1 VIRAARSGGA
11 PAAASQRDG
20 DRPPPRSWRATRIG
34 VVLAL
39 LGMAGC
45 RGAGTDR
52 SYPVST
58 GGDRSRGL
66 ATIDRAGCGACHD
79 IPGVRSL
86 HGRLAP
92 SLADFAHRAVIAGIL
107 PNSPANL
114 TRWLID
120 PPSISP
126 RTAMPV
132 LGLTDQEARDVAAYL
147 YHLD

>member
-1 VIRAARSGGA
+1 VIRAVAL
-11 PAAASQRDG
+11 AALIA
-20 DRPPPRSWRATRIG
+20 A
-34 VVLAL
+34 
-39 LGMAGC
+39 MAC

-58 GGDRSRGL
+58 GGDRTRGL
-66 ATIDRAGCGACHD
+66 AAIGHFGCAACHA
-79 IPGVRSL
+79 IPGVRAL

-92 SLADFAHRAVIAGIL
+92 PLGDFAHRAVIAGVL

-126 RTAMPV
+126 RTAMPA

-147 YHLD
+147 YSLD

>member
-1 VIRAARSGGA
+1 VSRAARFGRALGVGMLGVLGA
-11 PAAASQRDG
+11 G
-20 DRPPPRSWRATRIG
+20 
-34 VVLAL
+34 LA
-39 LGMAGC
+39 C
-45 RGAGTDR
+45 RGSGTDR

-58 GGDRSRGL
+58 GGDRTRGL
-66 ATIDRAGCGACHD
+66 AAIERLGCGACHD
-79 IPGVRSL
+79 IPGVRGL

-92 SLADFAHRAVIAGIL
+92 SLDDFTHRAVIAGIL

-114 TRWLID
+114 TRWLLD

-147 YHLD
+147 YNLD